1 MNGRRRVLYDVQE
14 WFGFE
19 ERAERV
25 FGSFGR
31 WEKVKE
37 YIELYIAKDPHIG
50 RPIPGTDLRA
60 LSITNPIATI
70 YYTVDNEHIDDTGEI
85 TGTIT
90 LRDIEEV

>member
-19 ERAERV
+19 EKAIQV

-31 WEKVKE
+31 WEMVKE
-37 YIELYIAKDPHIG
+37 YIEQQIAREPRIG
-50 RPIPGTDLRA
+50 RAIPGTDFRA
-60 LSITNPIATI
+60 LSISSPIATI
-70 YYTVDNEHIDDTGEI
+70 YYTVDNEHIDETGET

-90 LRDIEEV
+90 LRDVEEI